1 MAATNRD
8 SGVGTLGE
16 LRAEPPAALAG
27 IERAT
32 ETSGFA
38 MASEPRTGALL
49 RTLAASKPR
58 GRLLELGTGTGLA
71 TAWLLDG
78 MDRDSTLVT
87 VDNDASAVAIAREHL
102 GGDARATFLVA
113 DGATCLEQL
122 FAEGRR
128 FGLVFADAWPGKY
141 TKLDL
146 ALALVDTGGI
156 YVVDDMLPQPNWPDD
171 HPPRVE
177 QLTNT
182 LLSHPDFHVI
192 PMAWSS
198 GILIATKAH

>member
-1 MAATNRD
+1 
-8 SGVGTLGE
+8 
-16 LRAEPPAALAG
+16 
-27 IERAT
+27 
-32 ETSGFA
+32 

-49 RTLAASKPR
+49 RMLAASRPKS
-58 GRLLELGTGTGLA
+58 RLLELGTGTGLA

-78 MDRDSTLVT
+78 MDQDSTLTT
-87 VDNDASAVAIAREHL
+87 VDNDVAAVAIAREHL
-102 GGDARATFLVA
+102 GGDARATFIVA
-113 DGATCLEQL
+113 DGAICMEQL
-122 FAEGRR
+122 FADRRR
-128 FGLVFADAWPGKY
+128 FGLIFADAWPGKY

-146 ALALVDTGGI
+146 ALDLLEVGGI

-171 HPPRVE
+171 HPPKVE

-182 LLSHPDFHVI
+182 LLSRPDFHVI